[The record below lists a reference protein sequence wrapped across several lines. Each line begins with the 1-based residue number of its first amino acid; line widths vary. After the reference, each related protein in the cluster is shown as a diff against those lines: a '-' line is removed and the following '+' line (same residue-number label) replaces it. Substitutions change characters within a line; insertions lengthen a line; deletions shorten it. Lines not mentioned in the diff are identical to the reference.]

1 MKTIENLREIIAE
14 NRNDY
19 FAFRDRKISNVRMLE
34 SIYADTLGGGK
45 PSDVIGTFVD
55 SVGLQEAVETVA
67 TLVNRHSWD
76 GRISHWVKSWA
87 ENQPNAWD
95 EESAK
100 KMYICTDRIHMVH
113 LNQLAEEIMK
123 ISQ

>member
-1 MKTIENLREIIAE
+1 MKTMENLREIIAE

-34 SIYADTLGGGK
+34 SIYADTLGGK
-45 PSDVIGTFVD
+45 PSDTIEKFIA
-55 SVGLQEAVETVA
+55 SVGLQEAVETIA
-67 TLVNRHSWD
+67 TLVNRHSRD
-76 GRISHWVKSWA
+76 GRISRWVKSWA

-95 EESAK
+95 EESAE
-100 KMYICTDRIHMVH
+100 KMHIGTDRIHMVH

>member
-1 MKTIENLREIIAE
+1 MKTMENLREIIAE

-45 PSDVIGTFVD
+45 PSDVIGAFVD
-55 SVGLQEAVETVA
+55 YVGLQEAVETVA

-76 GRISHWVKSWA
+76 GRISYWVKSWA
-87 ENQPNAWD
+87 EKQPNAWD
-95 EESAK
+95 EESAE
-100 KMYICTDRIHMVH
+100 KMHIGTDRIHMVH

>member
-1 MKTIENLREIIAE
+1 MKTMENLREIIAE

-19 FAFRDRKISNVRMLE
+19 FVFRDRKISNVRMLE

-45 PSDVIGTFVD
+45 PSDVIGAFVD
-55 SVGLQEAVETVA
+55 SVGLQEAVETIA

-76 GRISHWVKSWA
+76 GRISRWVKSWA
-87 ENQPNAWD
+87 ENLPNAWD
-95 EESAK
+95 EESAE
-100 KMYICTDRIHMVH
+100 KMHIGTDRIHMVH